1 MIKPENISALIDG
14 ELDELGLTE
23 LMAQMRQEDKEK
35 IDEYFLVGDLL
46 RSNELAPYHSSGLL
60 ERVQVAIEQEPTVIS
75 PVLKNKIA
83 QDKRSAQKLGAS
95 WVAGVAA
102 VALFAFGINQSVPPL
117 DSEVQMLTVQQ
128 AAPISDK
135 EVALWQEYFL
145 AHQQNVMRSGLSGVS
160 PIARAEAD
168 QPKLHLTN
176 RVNLSESRAGEWI
189 NIWDQAPGH
198 QNARV
203 EYQYI
208 SSAR

>member
-1 MIKPENISALIDG
+1 
-14 ELDELGLTE
+14 
-23 LMAQMRQEDKEK
+23 
-35 IDEYFLVGDLL
+35 
-46 RSNELAPYHSSGLL
+46 
-60 ERVQVAIEQEPTVIS
+60 
-75 PVLKNKIA
+75 
-83 QDKRSAQKLGAS
+83 
-95 WVAGVAA
+95 
-102 VALFAFGINQSVPPL
+102 
-117 DSEVQMLTVQQ
+117 MLTVQQ

-168 QPKLHLTN
+168 QPRLQVTN
-176 RVNLSESRAGEWI
+176 RVNLTESRAGDWI
-189 NIWDQAPGH
+189 NIWDQPTSN

>member
-1 MIKPENISALIDG
+1 MKKPEEISALIDG
-14 ELDELGLTE
+14 ELDELSLAQ
-23 LMAQMRQEDKEK
+23 LMSQMRQEDKDK
-35 IDEYFLVGDLL
+35 IDEYFLIGDLL
-46 RSNELAPYHSSGLL
+46 RSSELAPHHSISLL
-60 ERVQVAIEQEPTVIS
+60 SRVQASIEREPTVIS

-83 QDKRSAQKLGAS
+83 NDKRPTQRAGAS

-102 VALFAFGINQSVPPL
+102 VGLFAFGINQSVPPL

-168 QPKLHLTN
+168 QPRLQVTN
-176 RVNLSESRAGEWI
+176 RVNLTESRAGDWI
-189 NIWDQAPGH
+189 NIWDQPTSN